1 MADPDSVTPWISR
14 LAEGDPQA
22 IQELWERYFADLVR
36 LAAKRLTEIARR
48 AADEEDVA
56 LSAMHTFCRGMAEHR
71 FSNVKDRDDLWKL
84 LVTITARKATAQNR
98 RQFAEK
104 RGAGH
109 VRGESVFG
117 PPSLDDEDHVGIE
130 GLADSQPTPQLACML
145 VENCRQM
152 LDLLG
157 DETLRQVAL
166 LRLEGFSPR
175 EIADKLDCVER
186 TVERKLE
193 RIRDKWSKA
202 GLTLPNAPS

>member
-1 MADPDSVTPWISR
+1 
-14 LAEGDPQA
+14 
-22 IQELWERYFADLVR
+22 
-36 LAAKRLTEIARR
+36 
-48 AADEEDVA
+48 
-56 LSAMHTFCRGMAEHR
+56 
-71 FSNVKDRDDLWKL
+71 
-84 LVTITARKATAQNR
+84 
-98 RQFAEK
+98 
-104 RGAGH
+104 
-109 VRGESVFG
+109 
-117 PPSLDDEDHVGIE
+117 
-130 GLADSQPTPQLACML
+130 
-145 VENCRQM
+145 M